1 MPVRYEIITEPSL
14 YRERLGQV
22 SKLFSSVFERNFPA
36 SGWEQWYFGNPYGPP
51 AVIMGY
57 RGDELIAH
65 SALVPQVLIDGG
77 GHRRLSYRLSMST
90 MVDRRH
96 RHVLVFQQ
104 IMGRLHEWARAEGAG
119 FVLGFPNANSYLPAK
134 VLFGYQTLLETPFL
148 SWTPVPSGEP
158 PTIASLPALS
168 CAAGEYS
175 YPADRVYWAWRMRN
189 ANGGRVLL
197 DGIVELVYKT
207 DGPVLTV
214 LDLGTR
220 RPHIEA
226 KVLQSRWHWLHLLK
240 EYMPGFRGRLR
251 WAMEA
256 CVAGVKASVDCLAV
270 AAGLQHRLLRHRAR
284 PLTESEMRKWQP
296 VWDRVNAS

>member
-14 YRERLGQV
+14 YRERLEQV

-65 SALVPQVLIDGG
+65 SALVPQVLMDGG
-77 GHRRLSYRLSMST
+77 GHRPLSYRLSMST

-96 RHVLVFQQ
+96 RHVSVFQE
-104 IMGRLHEWARAEGAG
+104 IMGRLHEWAKAEGAG
-119 FVLGFPNANSYLPAK
+119 FVVGFPNVNSYLPAK

-148 SWTPVPSGEP
+148 SWTPVTSGEP
-158 PTIASLPALS
+158 PTIANLPALS

-197 DGIVELVYKT
+197 DGTVELVYKT

-226 KVLQSRWHWLHLLK
+226 SGPL
-240 EYMPGFRGRLR
+240 GAF
-251 WAMEA
+251 
-256 CVAGVKASVDCLAV
+256 
-270 AAGLQHRLLRHRAR
+270 AR
-284 PLTESEMRKWQP
+284 SQGADEVRLTEYHAVLANIHASELRSHAGYVVRMTACTLAADLPKMRFSLLLSD
-296 VWDRVNAS
+296 VF